1 MKKTVTSILTMVLLA
16 TIVLPTTALAQENTL
31 DTAATVG
38 LQYKTHVQDYGWEK
52 SWVTDGNLSGTVGQS
67 KRLEALQVALTGTL
81 PAGATIE
88 TTVHVQNKGN
98 LGPFAMG
105 TLAGTQGQGL
115 RMENIKLELKNLPGY
130 TLKYNVQVENQGWLR
145 AQLDDSTWYESGQ
158 VAGTSGLG
166 LRLESIRIKLIKL
179 NTEYNAYQAALAA
192 VTEPDYT
199 SDSWAAYQTVI
210 KANVVAVTDTD
221 TKIKSAT
228 TNITTAQKKLVK
240 GKNMTNYKAA
250 LAAAVKAEYTAVTW
264 AEYQKI
270 LDANVVSQLNTQA
283 EIDKAT
289 ANLLEAQKKLQ
300 RKVNFTTY
308 RETLAAVREPDFTA
322 ETWAAY
328 QVIIANIVITED
340 STQTEVDAA
349 TQKII
354 EAQNKMVRKYD
365 FSAYNALLEAV
376 KEKDYTN
383 ISWAIYQTILSEN
396 VLDSNSTQS
405 EIEAAIKNI
414 EAAQKKLVRASNL
427 IAYNAVL
434 SVAVKTDYTTASW
447 LIYRKVVEE
456 NAVTGNH
463 TQAEV
468 DAATAK
474 IMEAQKKLVRAGI
487 MSEYD
492 ELLLKVK
499 QEDYTTK
506 SWDVYAKVVS
516 DNRVSP
522 ASGQSAIDAVILKIE
537 EAQKKLVLRGD
548 LTKYIAAREACK
560 ESAYTSKSWA
570 VYKGVLTANV
580 RTFDD
585 TQAVIDASTAKI
597 LEAQKALLKK
607 GDLTAYQAL
616 IDAKALEQDKYT
628 DKSWTAYQTSL
639 KSKKMTGDNSQSEI
653 DAAIEAILGFHKA
666 LVLKGNL
673 LAYNAV
679 LAAGEAKK
687 ATSTNASRSAYD
699 IVVKANYRTTEDA
712 QDVIDKS
719 KTAISDAQLKLV
731 PIAAEYQDYVNL
743 KAENLKKKDDYR
755 TTPWNTYQ
763 AVVNANPRT
772 SEDDATK
779 IAASITAIQKAWVEL
794 NKEGLVAK
802 EAFAAYELQ
811 KSGVKEADYTT
822 ESWAEYK
829 KVLAIPANIVT
840 KENSKTEIEAATA
853 AIKAGQAMLVPV
865 GRFDGFMKAIE
876 LYSYDLQHINA
887 TTKKGEITQRYLD
900 LPGGNENPSYL
911 SWDKYCSIVE
921 LNADFDKTGKGVPKS
936 FLKNADEKTINQY
949 TQDILN
955 TKNSVKTII
964 DTSAYYNVVAKV
976 PLKEKSDQDAAAA
989 KYTKD
994 SLKRYIDR
1002 YNDIETTL
1010 MAEPIMIKDLS
1021 VVTEAA
1027 KRLAAAQDP
1036 LYLIVKPQIGKD
1048 TPFGKAV
1055 LGYLF
1060 EKEQS
1065 KIYTAATWGPYE
1077 AAYTEYINT
1086 YSVENNTQ
1094 TQYDLAA
1101 EKLEELR
1108 AKLVYTAGYVG
1119 SAITKEKLG
1128 TKLADKDIYTVDFAD
1143 NLVAEAQNLLANG
1156 GYTGYTVELATSAV
1170 TKNEGVDTT
1179 GKVIAGA
1186 TNITISF
1193 TIKENVNST
1202 NVTTVTITGLTEA
1215 KAAAAEL
1222 ALQDYKAKSAEG
1234 VNFLDGTKAAD
1245 ATAAKSVA
1253 ETAITAYKA
1262 GGAHTSFDAGK
1273 IAADSLYT
1281 AGQNIKIAYGAAK
1294 DANTAFSAPNAI
1306 SETTAGNLKTALKAL
1321 ETAVTNNAVAVETAK
1336 IANNYVVATK
1346 TAAKNQLESSFVVT
1360 AANQTTS
1367 KGQFSVAAP
1376 WLATADLYDPTK
1388 FIVSISNS
1396 SKIAVVSKL
1405 AVAPEI
1411 SNMLINANS
1420 AIDIVATDTVKI
1432 KPSTVAGSGSIE
1444 EYFNLTKEY
1453 TINLAP
1459 NSPTPTVANDPF
1471 AISGITQP

>member
-16 TIVLPTTALAQENTL
+16 TMVMPTTALAQENTL

-81 PAGATIE
+81 PAGAAIE

-130 TLKYNVQVENQGWLR
+130 TLKYNVQVENLGWLR
-145 AQLDDSTWYESGQ
+145 EQLDDSTWFESGQ
-158 VAGTSGLG
+158 VAGTSGQG

-179 NTEYNAYQAALAA
+179 NTEYNAYQSALAA

-199 SDSWAAYQTVI
+199 SDSWAAYQTVV

-221 TKIKSAT
+221 TKIKNAT

-240 GKNMTNYKAA
+240 GKNMTNYKAT

-264 AEYQKI
+264 AEYQKV

-328 QVIIANIVITED
+328 QVTISNIVITED

-354 EAQNKMVRKYD
+354 EAQNNMVRKYD
-365 FSAYNALLEAV
+365 FSAYNALLEVV
-376 KEKDYTN
+376 KQKDYTN

-414 EAAQKKLVRASNL
+414 ETAQKNLVRASNL

-434 SVAVKTDYTTASW
+434 SVAVKADYTTASW

-456 NAVTGNH
+456 NVVTGNH

-468 DAATAK
+468 DVATAK
-474 IMEAQKKLVRAGI
+474 IMEAQKKLVRVGI
-487 MSEYD
+487 MAEYD

-516 DNRVSP
+516 GNPVSP
-522 ASGQSAIDAVILKIE
+522 AIGQSAIDAVILKIE
-537 EAQKKLVLRGD
+537 EAQKKLERRGD
-548 LTKYIAAREACK
+548 LTKYNAAKDACK
-560 ESAYTSKSWA
+560 ESAYTSKTWA
-570 VYKGVLTANV
+570 VYKSVLSANV

-585 TQAVIDASTAKI
+585 TQPVIDASTAKI

-616 IDAKALEQDKYT
+616 IYAKALEQDKYT
-628 DKSWTAYQTSL
+628 QKSWTAYQTSL
-639 KSKKMTGDNSQSEI
+639 NSKKMTGDNSQAEI

-666 LVLKGNL
+666 LVIKGNL
-673 LAYNAV
+673 TAYNAV

-687 ATSTNASRSAYD
+687 ATSTIASRSAYD

-772 SEDDATK
+772 SEDDAAK
-779 IAASITAIQKAWVEL
+779 IAASIIAIQKAWGEL

-802 EAFAAYELQ
+802 DSLVAYELL
-811 KSGVKEADYTT
+811 KNGVKEADYTK

-829 KVLAIPANIVT
+829 KVLAIAANNVT
-840 KENSKTEIEAATA
+840 KENSKTEIEAATV

-887 TTKKGEITQRYLD
+887 TTKYGEITQRYLD
-900 LPGGNENPSYL
+900 LPGGKANPSYL
-911 SWDKYCSIVE
+911 SWQDYCIMVRNYAE
-921 LNADFDKTGKGVPKS
+921 FDKITGKGVPNAK
-936 FLKNADEKTINQY
+936 FIKADEAAVNLATSN
-949 TQDILN
+949 ILMA
-955 TKNSVKTII
+955 KNSVKTIV
-964 DTSAYYNVVAKV
+964 DMSAYYNVVAKV
-976 PLKEKSDQDAAAA
+976 PLKEQSDRDAAAA
-989 KYTKD
+989 KYTAT
-994 SLKRYIDR
+994 SLANYIKIYD
-1002 YNDIETTL
+1002 NIEQTL
-1010 MAEPIMIKDLS
+1010 MAEPIMIKDPS
-1021 VVTEAA
+1021 VVAEAA
-1027 KRLAAAQDP
+1027 TRLAGAQIP
-1036 LYLIVKPQIGKD
+1036 KYLIVKPDIGKD
-1048 TPFGKAV
+1048 SPFGKAV
-1055 LGYLF
+1055 LSYLV

-1065 KIYTAATWGPYE
+1065 RIYTAATWGPYE
-1077 AAYTEYINT
+1077 TAYTEYINT
-1086 YSVENNTQ
+1086 YSVETNTQ

-1101 EKLEELR
+1101 EKLEELK

-1128 TKLADKDIYTVDFAD
+1128 TKLADKDIYTVNFDE
-1143 NLVAEAQNLLANG
+1143 NLVTKAQTLLTTA

-1193 TIKENVNST
+1193 TIKENANSL

-1222 ALQDYKAKSAEG
+1222 ALQDYKAKSAAT
-1234 VNFLDGTKAAD
+1234 VNFLDGNNAAD
-1245 ATAAKSVA
+1245 SAAAKLAA
-1253 ETAITAYKA
+1253 EFAIATYKGTGAYN
-1262 GGAHTSFDAGK
+1262 SFDAGK
-1273 IAADSLYT
+1273 TAADSLDV
-1281 AGQNIKIAYGAAK
+1281 AGQNIKSAYVAAK
-1294 DANTAFSAPNAI
+1294 VANTAFSAPNAI

-1321 ETAVTNNAVAVETAK
+1321 ETAVTNNAAAAETAK

-1346 TAAKNQLESSFVVT
+1346 TAAKNQLESSFLVT
-1360 AANQTTS
+1360 AADQTAS

-1396 SKIAVVSKL
+1396 SKIAVVPKD
-1405 AVAPEI
+1405 P
-1411 SNMLINANS
+1411 NMQIIATTLS
-1420 AIDIVATDTVKI
+1420 DIAATDTVKI
-1432 KPSTVAGSGSIE
+1432 KPSTVAGSIE
-1444 EYFNLTKEY
+1444 EYFRLTKEY
-1453 TINLAP
+1453 TINLTP
-1459 NSPTPTVANDPF
+1459 NIPIPTVINDPF
-1471 AISGITQP
+1471 AISGITLP